1 MRKLK
6 NHSNLRIPADFVNIL
21 EKSRTEK
28 ILFRHVSL
36 KNCLIKGF
44 HKFSTTSNS
53 TVALKKKE
61 I

>member
-1 MRKLK
+1 MRKLQ

-28 ILFRHVSL
+28 ILFRRVSL

-44 HKFSTTSNS
+44 NKFSTTSNS
-53 TVALKKKE
+53 TVAF
-61 I
+61 